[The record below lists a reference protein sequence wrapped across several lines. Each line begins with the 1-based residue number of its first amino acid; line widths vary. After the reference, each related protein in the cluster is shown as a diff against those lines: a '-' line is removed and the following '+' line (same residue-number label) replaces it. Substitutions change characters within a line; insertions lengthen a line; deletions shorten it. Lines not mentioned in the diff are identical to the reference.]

1 MSVQS
6 EFTRCEPFAPSLLL
20 ALETSCDETSA
31 VLLRDGQEVL
41 AHRVASQDD
50 LHRRYGG
57 VVPEIASRRHLE
69 VVHPLLEE
77 VLQEAGLG
85 FDAIQAVAV
94 THGPGLI
101 GAVLVGVAVAKSLAF
116 SLQVPL
122 IGVNH
127 LEGHL
132 YSPLLENPKLEPP
145 WISLLVS
152 GGHTMVLHVREWGHV
167 AVMGKTRD
175 DAAGEA
181 FDKVAK
187 MLSLG
192 YPGGP
197 KVSALAA
204 QGNGKAVAFPRPMM
218 HEPGYSFS
226 FSGLKT
232 SVHYHMKKTPDALP
246 ADICASF
253 QEAVVDVLVA
263 KAIRA
268 AEETGVRRVSL
279 VGGVAANG
287 RLRQR
292 LAERCKQ
299 RGLELFVPGM
309 QYCTDN
315 AAMIGRAG
323 YVLAKLGIRS
333 TLGLDAHATLP
344 FVNWATTP

>member
-1 MSVQS
+1 MDNQFSQAQPY
-6 EFTRCEPFAPSLLL
+6 FPALLL

-31 VLLRDGQEVL
+31 ALLANGNEIVAQQ
-41 AHRVASQDD
+41 VASQDD
-50 LHRRYGG
+50 LHARFGG

-77 VLQEAGLG
+77 VFAAGG
-85 FDAIQAVAV
+85 KKFSDVDAVAV

-101 GAVLVGVAVAKSLAF
+101 GAVLVGVAVAKTLSVA
-116 SLQVPL
+116 LQVPL

-132 YSPLLENPKLEPP
+132 FSPLLENPQLEPP

-152 GGHTMVLHVREWGHV
+152 GGHTMLLHVRAWGHIEV
-167 AVMGKTRD
+167 LGKTRD

-187 MLSLG
+187 MLDLG

-197 KVSALAA
+197 RVAHLAT
-204 QGNGKAVAFPRPMM
+204 QGDRRAIDFPRPILGQ
-218 HEPGYSFS
+218 EFTFS

-232 SVHYHMKKTPDALP
+232 SVHYHMKKHASSP

-253 QEAVVDVLVA
+253 EEAVVDVLVD
-263 KAIRA
+263 KARRA
-268 AEETGVRRVSL
+268 VEMTGVERLSL
-279 VGGVAANG
+279 VGGVAANQ

-292 LAERCKQ
+292 LQEMCRQ
-299 RGLELFVPGM
+299 RGYQFFTPSLR
-309 QYCTDN
+309 YCTDN
-315 AAMIGRAG
+315 AAMIAKAG
-323 YVLAKLGIRS
+323 YILAQLGVRA
-333 TLGLDAHATLP
+333 TTHLDAHASLP
-344 FVNWATTP
+344 FRTWRKPGAQP